1 MELLNELTSLVRM
14 WNVNVSKD
22 ATIVNYSACCEETN
36 EVMKMVISHLQ
47 ENQNDENT
55 VKLADVLNII
65 SEEIYVSQRKFFS
78 MITLREYIE
87 DRQLEIIQTD
97 IASEI
102 EESIEKIYNILTK

>member
-14 WNVNVSKD
+14 WKANLNKD
-22 ATIVNYSACCEETN
+22 ATIVNYTACCEETN

-47 ENQNDENT
+47 ENQNDENFA
-55 VKLADVLNII
+55 KLTDVFNII
-65 SEEIYVSQRKFFS
+65 NEEIYESQRKFFS
-78 MITLREYIE
+78 MIILHDYIE

-97 IASEI
+97 IVSEI